1 MRESVALFDAVHA
14 ALCEFIRPGIAEHEL
29 AGEVER
35 ALRRAGHDGIVF
47 QRRWDAKLAMEGGL
61 ASGENL
67 STISR
72 GPITVTGVGLSES
85 FPMGASRRRLE
96 RGDLVNIDLGL
107 NRAGYHGDMARTYAV
122 GELPAGVEE
131 LAGKCRELQDVALGA
146 IRPGVLAH
154 EVYDAAREAADRLG
168 LADVFQGGGPYIGHS
183 IGLELDEPPVL
194 GPGIETPIEEGM
206 ILAVEPKLISP
217 AFGAVNIEDDVV
229 VTADGC
235 EVLGDLPRAVFV
247 VGEQG
252 EVSWVP

>member
-1 MRESVALFDAVHA
+1 M
-14 ALCEFIRPGIAEHEL
+14 
-29 AGEVER
+29 
-35 ALRRAGHDGIVF
+35 
-47 QRRWDAKLAMEGGL
+47 
-61 ASGENL
+61 
-67 STISR
+67 
-72 GPITVTGVGLSES
+72 
-85 FPMGASRRRLE
+85 
-96 RGDLVNIDLGL
+96 
-107 NRAGYHGDMARTYAV
+107 
-122 GELPAGVEE
+122 
-131 LAGKCRELQDVALGA
+131 
-146 IRPGVLAH
+146 LAH
-154 EVYDAAREAADRLG
+154 EVYDAAKEAADRLG